1 MRLSMT
7 LAGSPVQFTTC
18 SMCEWKGWNLQG
30 EDLPLTSVLAL
41 ASARS

>member
-18 SMCEWKGWNLQG
+18 AVCEWKGWEREG
-30 EDLPLTSVLAL
+30 ETLPLGSVLAM
-41 ASARS
+41 ASARP